1 MPKKIKAFVIDDHSL
16 VREWLGTLLNLQS
29 DLQVCGEATNGPEA
43 MKLIAK
49 AKPDVAIVD
58 ISLEGN
64 SGLELIKSIKETYPK
79 VVMVVLTMHDESLY
93 AERALRA
100 GARGYVMKKEAT
112 KQIIPAIRRVL
123 EGNLFASEKSLAAMA
138 DRLLESN
145 LSAGRA
151 VARLS
156 EREMGVFELIGQG
169 MKTRE
174 IADAMH
180 VSFMS
185 VQAFSARIKKKL
197 RVTNGRELV
206 REAVLWRVSDGR
218 ISSKAEASEVQ
229 VGARVELK
237 RIEEEHIKRVV
248 DSTKTIKEAAKVLG
262 LDPATLYRRRK
273 RLRPC

>member
-16 VREWLGTLLNLQS
+16 VRKWLGTLLQRQS
-29 DLQVCGEATNGPEA
+29 DLQVCGETTNGPEA

-79 VVMVVLTMHDESLY
+79 VVMVVLTMHDESLC

-123 EGNLFASEKSLAAMA
+123 EGNLFVSEKSLAAMA

-145 LSAGRA
+145 LSAGRS

-156 EREMGVFELIGQG
+156 KQEMGVFELIGQG

>member
-64 SGLELIKSIKETYPK
+64 SGLELIKSIRETYPK
-79 VVMVVLTMHDESLY
+79 VVMVVLTMHDESLC

-123 EGNLFASEKSLAAMA
+123 EGNLFVSEKSLAAMA

-145 LSAGRA
+145 LSAGRS

-156 EREMGVFELIGQG
+156 KQEMGVFELIGQG

-206 REAVLWRVSDGR
+206 REAVLWHVSNGRV
-218 ISSKAEASEVQ
+218 SSKAEASEVQ